1 MAGPHTLD
9 FSDDSFDSEV
19 LQSEVPVLVDFWAVW
34 CGPCRALAPVVDEV
48 ATEYQGKAKVGKL
61 DVDHNP
67 QVATRYQVRGIPTLL
82 LFKDGVVVDQV
93 VGAVEKD
100 KVASLLDNH
109 VSN

>member
-93 VGAVEKD
+93 VGAVGKD

>member
-9 FSDDSFDSEV
+9 FSDDSFESEV
-19 LQSEVPVLVDFWAVW
+19 LQSEVPVLVDFWAAW

-67 QVATRYQVRGIPTLL
+67 QIATRYQVRGIPTLL
-82 LFKDGVVVDQV
+82 LFKDGVVVDQA
-93 VGAVEKD
+93 VGAVGKD

-109 VSN
+109 VSS